1 MSHTVKSRIFLDN
14 LNVYETEFTK
24 LSAPKPL
31 NYPQTRIMRSELI
44 SFRLM
49 LLLSFF
55 LIAKYHLAQEDTPLT
70 DEVIGISKEQN
81 KLLIRGAKNNIVLWH
96 SRGAEALRTFQGDT
110 AVFNKNPSQ
119 LTVAKGEVLTIFDLA
134 SLDTLAQTRL
144 QSEIQGLQSN
154 DKGLYLIKRNSQTD
168 ILNGKGE
175 VILSFNYQNIKE
187 KPTIQFANNGQ
198 YLVLDQYPSNRSKG
212 AEIWSLKSQKRLFTQ
227 GKEVI
232 ISIDIPDHSD
242 LANILAFKS
251 PSPQLFRIDLKA
263 RVKGL
268 KKALPFAT
276 VPMFDYENN
285 IHSLSSFNES
295 GLLKIQYS
303 EWNET
308 YKLYRAK
315 KDTLDYITRGDLMEA
330 SVSNNSILSI
340 NRNTLTFQNLDKQ
353 SNQKPVTLQ
362 VGNPVSNIFF
372 YPDNTHFA
380 LFSSNGYI
388 SIYDFKNLQLIREF
402 KIANNVEPIDI
413 INWKGKPA
421 LLCINQ
427 TIDLENGEQ
436 LSSFTHEEDSIE
448 DKKTK
453 GKVTLGALQSE
464 KLNFL
469 FAYEYSTDDLK
480 ILKEPILKITSFH
493 KNINS
498 KLVLVGLSRSAKIW
512 DMNNDNIIGGLS
524 TKGQSVKYVTL
535 SPDSKLS
542 LVYTRG
548 NNIKIY
554 DSYSGEEKFNI
565 NSAFSYS
572 SNVTAKFS
580 INNDTVKVIAN
591 QADLSLIE
599 KTWKIESDTTY
610 LVNENVNSVKNK
622 YKVVSENRIDRI
634 FDHVSNEELF
644 QDYDKDQITYRYIT
658 RAPMQ
663 NRILTHNYI
672 IRLDSVYNEYL
683 KEINL
688 EKTLFDTL
696 RVYSYSDGSLLKTI
710 VFHQEGQNPTEKD
723 ILSEKGNY
731 LIRERHNGFAGHS
744 GPRSS
749 KKLVSLED
757 GKYVGIGFKDIGEL
771 GIENSELVLWDTYR
785 KYTRENTVLNVEL
798 NNAETR
804 LILHKN
810 LRTIEIW
817 NTLSRKAL
825 NTLTIEE
832 GKIHKIG
839 FTDDD
844 NIAYCL
850 TSKHELILWDA
861 TNGSLLKRSSLME
874 D

>member
-1 MSHTVKSRIFLDN
+1 MS
-14 LNVYETEFTK
+14 
-24 LSAPKPL
+24 
-31 NYPQTRIMRSELI
+31 SELI

-49 LLLSFF
+49 LLLIFF
-55 LIAKYHLAQEDTPLT
+55 LIAKHHLAQEDTPLT

-96 SRGAEALRTFQGDT
+96 SRGAEALITFQGDT

-119 LTVAKGEVLTIFDLA
+119 IAVAKGEVLTIFDLA

-154 DKGLYLIKRNSQTD
+154 DKGLYLIKRKSQTD
-168 ILNGKGE
+168 ILNGKGK

-251 PSPQLFRIDLKA
+251 PSPQLFRIDLKE

-268 KKALPFAT
+268 KKVLPFAT

-285 IHSLSSFNES
+285 IHSLSSFNKS
-295 GLLKIQYS
+295 DLLKIHYS

-340 NRNTLTFQNLDKQ
+340 NRNTLTIQSLDKQ

-421 LLCINQ
+421 LLCRNQ

-453 GKVTLGALQSE
+453 RKVTLGALQSE

-548 NNIKIY
+548 NNVKIY

-572 SNVTAKFS
+572 SKVTAKFS
-580 INNDTVKVIAN
+580 INNDTLKVLAHQAN
-591 QADLSLIE
+591 LSRLE
-599 KTWKIESDTTY
+599 KTWKIESDTAY
-610 LVNENVNSVKNK
+610 LINENVIENEKPESSK
-622 YKVVSENRIDRI
+622 YKVVSEKSIDRI
-634 FDHVSNEELF
+634 FDNVTGEELF
-644 QDYDKDQITYRYIT
+644 QDYDKDYLILRYIT
-658 RAPMQ
+658 EVPEH
-663 NRILTHNYI
+663 NKILIHKYEEGFM
-672 IRLDSVYNEYL
+672 SVYDQHL
-683 KEINL
+683 KKTDQVE
-688 EKTLFDTL
+688 TLFDTL
-696 RVYSYSDGSLLKTI
+696 RIYDYTTGSLLNTI
-710 VFHQEGQNPTEKD
+710 AFSLEDQNPSEKD
-723 ILSEKGNY
+723 RLSKNGNY
-731 LIRERHNGFAGHS
+731 LIRERHNGFAGDGYPS
-744 GPRSS
+744 SS
-749 KKLVSLED
+749 KQLVSLED
-757 GKYVGIGFKDIGEL
+757 GKYVGVGFKNFSEL
-771 GIENSELVLWDTYR
+771 GIKNPELVLWDSYR
-785 KYTRENTVLNVEL
+785 KYTRENTVLDLEL

-810 LRTIEIW
+810 PRTIEIW

-861 TNGSLLKRSSLME
+861 TSGSFLKRTNIME
-874 D
+874 N